1 MSESIPD
8 IVDKAKH
15 SVLKVS
21 HERGSGTGVIV
32 DKRGLVVTNRHVV
45 SLESFVE
52 LRDVDDRVFTG
63 QVVLSDA
70 DVDYA
75 FLLTPPWEIEPLR
88 FRMMAD
94 VREGETVIAIGHPL
108 GYSYSVSKG
117 IVSSKTRHERNIDY
131 IQTDTSINPGNS
143 GGPLLDEEGNIIG
156 INTWIRSDGQNLGFA
171 IPTDY
176 IKRAMARLN
185 VDFKALE
192 TGYYCN
198 ICGFLNFKLLE
209 TPTQKYCSNCGTA
222 AITKARPAEAPR
234 TTQTGKGDG
243 VVVHERVCSCCH
255 TTSQGSSKYC
265 PTCGATLK

>member
-1 MSESIPD
+1 MSIPD
-8 IVDKAKH
+8 VVEKAKRTI
-15 SVLKVS
+15 LKVS

-45 SLESFVE
+45 ALESFVE
-52 LRDVDDRVFTG
+52 LRDVDDRLYVG
-63 QVVLSDA
+63 QVILSDA

-88 FRMMAD
+88 FRMMEE

-108 GYSYSVSKG
+108 GYSYTVSKG

-143 GGPLLDEEGNIIG
+143 GGPLLSESGEIIG

-185 VDFKALE
+185 VDFSGLE
-192 TGYYCN
+192 KGYYCN
-198 ICGFLNFKLLE
+198 VCGFLNFKLLE
-209 TPTQKYCSNCGTA
+209 TPVQKYCANCGATVVYKAKPHLSTGPTPTDTA
-222 AITKARPAEAPR
+222 TATKVQDV
-234 TTQTGKGDG
+234 T
-243 VVVHERVCSCCH
+243 CSCCH
-255 TTSQGSSKYC
+255 STHPGTNKYC
-265 PTCGATLK
+265 PTCGATLKR